1 MDTNIYKC
9 SRL

>member
-1 MDTNIYKC
+1 MNTNIYKC